1 MLNLSN
7 NNGSGNSY
15 IRFAPQAN
23 AWTNRDGEEIQL
35 KKVVM
40 DLDSVQTGWLLIAA
54 GMRDWQPDEVLG
66 AKSQSPGEGYKRGFV
81 CTMFSRELGL
91 VDWSANAYGPCK
103 GFTKIYEE
111 CFKAASDNGGKLPV
125 IEYVN
130 STPEKVGKGNTRVP
144 NFKLV
149 SWVAR
154 PAGMN
159 AEDGL
164 EHWAEPEPAPV
175 NVPSR
180 KPMYKNA
187 PAPVMDDE
195 EFF

>member
-7 NNGSGNSY
+7 NSGSGNSY

-35 KKVVM
+35 KKIVM
-40 DLDSVQTGWLLIAA
+40 DLDSVQTGWLMIGA
-54 GMRDWQPDEVLG
+54 GVRDWQPDETLG

-81 CTMFSRELGL
+81 VTLYSKDMGL

-103 GFTKIYEE
+103 GFEKIYTDAN
-111 CFKAASDNGGKLPV
+111 KVADDNAGKLPV

-154 PAGMN
+154 PAGMD
-159 AEDGL
+159 AGDEF
-164 EHWAEPEPAPV
+164 EAEP
-175 NVPSR
+175 
-180 KPMYKNA
+180 A
-187 PAPVMDDE
+187 PAPVRKATKPAPVAIDDDE
-195 EFF
+195 FF

>member
-40 DLDSVQTGWLLIAA
+40 DLDSVQTGWLMIGA
-54 GMRDWQPDEVLG
+54 GVRDWQPDEVLG

-81 CTMFSRELGL
+81 VTLYSKELGL

-103 GFTKIYEE
+103 GFEKIYNE
-111 CFKAASDNGGKLPV
+111 CDKAAGDNGGKLPV

-130 STPEKVGKGNTRVP
+130 STAEKVGKGNTRVP

-164 EHWAEPEPAPV
+164 ESYAEPAPAPV
-175 NVPSR
+175 R
-180 KPMYKNA
+180 KAAKPA